1 MGSSV
6 GTMGSCQL
14 CSYTRVQAI
23 CSRTVHSAIH
33 GLNQLEF
40 AYRDPGY
47 AAQFVE
53 LSKLWTEPQ
62 RAEIAQH
69 GYDLALGYLEWKA
82 IRVKDVMLSARD
94 DFVQPANPLPERIP
108 MEIEILRREFEVER

>member
-40 AYRDPGY
+40 AYKNPRY
-47 AAQFVE
+47 AAQLAK
-53 LSKLWTEPQ
+53 LSKLWNEPQ
-62 RAEIAQH
+62 RAEIARH
-69 GYDLALGYLEWKA
+69 SYDLAPGYLEWKA
-82 IRVKDVMLSARD
+82 IRVKDVMLPKRD
-94 DFVQPANPLPERIP
+94 DSVQPTAQKDTNINRDPKEGT
-108 MEIEILRREFEVER
+108 